1 MIVTAYLASQ
11 YKKPIELALF
21 YAVVSAVIGTINH
34 LKITTIFI
42 NALIVLSVCL
52 FYLSVLVGL
61 KEHQI
66 PWILMLLAFP
76 AVMLTLAFKVLM
88 IFG

>member
-11 YKKPIELALF
+11 YKKLIEFALF

-34 LKITTIFI
+34 LEITSIFI
-42 NALIVLSVCL
+42 NALIVLSVS
-52 FYLSVLVGL
+52 FFHLSVLVRL